1 MGSDILNKI
10 SREINNDV
18 ISSLE
23 VAENISLH
31 HHEKWDGTGYHH
43 RLKGQENLIGSSN
56 RCHCGCIDALTSRR
70 PYKDSW
76 SVERHYL

>member
-23 VAENISLH
+23 VAE
-31 HHEKWDGTGYHH
+31 T
-43 RLKGQENLIGSSN
+43 SSSIIMKN
-56 RCHCGCIDALTSRR
+56 GM
-70 PYKDSW
+70 
-76 SVERHYL
+76 ERDIPTV

>member
-1 MGSDILNKI
+1 MNKI

-31 HHEKWDGTGYHH
+31 HHEKWDGTGYPH
-43 RLKGQENLIGSSN
+43 RLKGQENPIGSSN
-56 RCHCGCIDALTSRR
+56 RCHRGCIRCIEQQKAL
-70 PYKDSW
+70 
-76 SVERHYL
+76 